1 MSIVLRWHLN
11 FDTTVAVNFSNSTC
25 CIFTLPCTL
34 SCTDRKF
41 KESIFKILFYI
52 SQASVGDRQYKII
65 LFISIIFLPTI
76 LNYILMTERGGTI
89 IFCRILMPP
98 PPSIDATIL
107 NYLNDREGAPLSFV
121 GFWRPL
127 PRRHNT

>member
-98 PPSIDATIL
+98 PPPSTPQYLTIL
-107 NYLNDREGAPLSFV
+107 MTERGCHYLL
-121 GFWRPL
+121 
-127 PRRHNT
+127 